1 MSFLSSEKSI
11 EELLLNLEKLPGI
24 GPKSA
29 TRIAYFL
36 LNETNGTSISLADA
50 IREVKENVH
59 FCKLCFNYSRD
70 DLCEICGNESRDKSI
85 ICVVPEPRNIPPIER
100 TGAFRGIYHVLG
112 GVIAPL
118 EGIGPDDLRINELV
132 ERIRNDLP
140 NEVIIAM
147 DPNIE
152 GDATSNYLC
161 NLLSTTGVKVTRLA
175 RGIPFGGEL
184 EFADEMTL
192 AQAFDDRRSF

>member
-118 EGIGPDDLRINELV
+118 DGIGPDDLRINELI
-132 ERIRNDLP
+132 ERVRSDSP

-152 GDATSNYLC
+152 GDVTSDYLC

>member
-118 EGIGPDDLRINELV
+118 DGIGPDDLRINELI
-132 ERIRNDLP
+132 ERARSDSP